1 MALLLYTTGLLHFRQ
16 SAILTT
22 FFGIFVLPF
31 STCMRRQFLGAAL
44 LLLAGCAPTVYYV
57 RPPDWRTPE
66 KQDSTIH
73 YYAQYVKG
81 WKFYVDPGHGGED
94 RFNHGPAYDVIEAD
108 INLRVGT
115 IFADYLRKAGAT
127 VVISREKDTTVT
139 LSDRP
144 RLSNASGAQIFVSVH
159 HNAVGSSQDKTTNFT
174 SVWYH
179 ARETDPEY
187 NACNQDIARYIQRD
201 LAYAMGNPGS
211 PSSFDGTMSD
221 YMIYPNAGFAV
232 LRLAEIPAVLIE
244 GSFFSSQY
252 EEQRL
257 KREEFNTIEAWGAFK
272 GISRY
277 LKAGI
282 PHISMLS
289 DTVTALYRPTL
300 VFRAS
305 DSSGINKR
313 SLVATIDNVEIDAVL
328 RQDSNLVYCTPPTD
342 LSNGAHTISLVVRNG
357 NGNASFPF
365 KRPLFVRPPVDSILV
380 TVTPQRLP
388 PSSEAMAAVNVR
400 AYDRKGSACSDGT
413 ELSLTATRGTIPASV
428 KLSSGEAQT
437 YFIPDTAVGIS
448 EVRAS
453 ASGRSA
459 SATLTLT
466 HGKEK
471 FVTGVVISAADSMPI
486 GNAMVITHREL
497 PTPLSMPQS
506 ARTFSDGR
514 YILYDTMMDS
524 MTIEIGREGF
534 FGVSAMCSVSGEV
547 TQLRHALTP
556 VAGGVLRGKTFV
568 LDARLGGP
576 ASGTIAQQ
584 NGQFLRT
591 SDVNLAIAKRLQ
603 QLLIGAGATVLQVRK
618 FDFSLSESMRIK
630 YALNAL
636 SGVYID
642 IGASD
647 TSHRAEVFVDP
658 TVVRKPT
665 GSSLLW
671 GISSMLHCDTS
682 AVRSGQTPIFSA
694 IPYDALSITLPVVTD
709 TIFASPL
716 VYAVNQCAWGIYRGL
731 LKTYGYVEKAGSMIA
746 MPAGSAPPY
755 KKIVLDNSLT
765 TVSNADGSYFFY
777 AADGSKR
784 VLRVLEE

>member
-1 MALLLYTTGLLHFRQ
+1 MTA
-16 SAILTT
+16 
-22 FFGIFVLPF
+22 FFSMFLLPF
-31 STCMRRQFLGAAL
+31 STYMRKQLFGAAL
-44 LLLAGCAPTVYYV
+44 LLLAGCAPSVYYV
-57 RPPDWRTPE
+57 KPPDWRTPE

-73 YYAQYVKG
+73 YYSQFVKG

-94 RFNHGPAYDVIEAD
+94 RFNHGPANDVIEAD

-115 IFADYLRKAGAT
+115 IFGDYLRKAGAT
-127 VVISREKDTTVT
+127 VVVSREKDTTVT

-144 RLSNASGAQIFVSVH
+144 KLSNASGAQIFVSVH
-159 HNAVGSSQDKTTNFT
+159 HNAVGSSQDRTTNFT

-179 ARETDPEY
+179 ARDTDPEY

-282 PHISMLS
+282 PQIAMLS
-289 DTVTALYRPTL
+289 DTITSLYRPTL
-300 VFRAS
+300 VFQAS

-313 SLVATIDNVEIDAVL
+313 SVIATIDNMEVDAVF
-328 RQDSNLVYCTPPTD
+328 RQDSSLVYCTPQAD

-365 KRPLFVRPPVDSILV
+365 KRSVFVKPPVDSILV

-388 PSSEAMAAVNVR
+388 PSLQAMAAVNVR
-400 AYDRKGSACSDGT
+400 AYDRKGNACSDGT
-413 ELSLTATRGTIPASV
+413 VLYLTATRGTVPASV
-428 KLSSGEAQT
+428 KLSAGEAQT
-437 YFIPDTAVGIS
+437 YFVPDTLAGVS
-448 EVRAS
+448 EVRVS
-453 ASGRSA
+453 SSGRSA
-459 SATLTLT
+459 SASLVLA

-471 FVTGVVISAADSMPI
+471 FVTGMVSSAVDSTPI
-486 GNAMVITHREL
+486 GNATIVTHREL
-497 PTPLSMPQS
+497 STPPPMQQPSQTL
-506 ARTFSDGR
+506 TDGR
-514 YILYDTMMDS
+514 YIIYGTMPDTVN
-524 MTIEIGREGF
+524 IEIGRAGF
-534 FGVSAMCSVSGEV
+534 FGMSTMCVIPGEV
-547 TQLRHALTP
+547 AQLRHFLTP
-556 VAGGVLRGKTFV
+556 VAGGILRGKTFV

-576 ASGTIAQQ
+576 ATGIIAQQ
-584 NGQFLRT
+584 NGEFLRT
-591 SDVNLAIAKRLQ
+591 SDVNLAVAKRLQ
-603 QLLIGAGATVLQVRK
+603 QLLIGAGATVMQVRK
-618 FDFSLSESMRIK
+618 FDLSLTESMRIK
-630 YALNAL
+630 YALNAT

-647 TSHRAEVFVDP
+647 TSRRTEIFVDP
-658 TVVRKPT
+658 TVMRKPT

-671 GISSMLHCDTS
+671 GISATLHCDTS

-694 IPYDALSITLPVVTD
+694 IPYDALSITLPTITD
-709 TIFASPL
+709 TVFASPL

-731 LKTYGYVEKAGSMIA
+731 LKAYGYAEKAGSTIA
-746 MPAGSAPPY
+746 MPAGSAPSY

-765 TVSNADGSYFFY
+765 TVSNADGSYVFY
-777 AADGSKR
+777 AVDGNKGL
-784 VLRVLEE
+784 LRMLEE